1 MFGEIERI
9 EITYDKKAD
18 EWTAREIWSE
28 WLTFFGRGKTPEEA
42 LKDIHNSHE
51 NFDYAYMNI

>member
-1 MFGEIERI
+1 MFGEIEKI
-9 EITYDKKAD
+9 VITYSKIDD
-18 EWTAREIWSE
+18 EWTAQEIWTERMS
-28 WLTFFGRGKTPEEA
+28 FYGRGKTPEEA